1 MQRSGMRGA
10 TVSAWLVALVELAAA
25 PAQAA
30 DPARG
35 KSVFAAQCAMC
46 HTANKGGPPILG
58 PNLYGVVGRKAGA
71 VGGYNYSPAMKA
83 SGLVWSEGEL
93 ETYLPAPRATVP
105 GTKMTY
111 GGLKD
116 STKLADLIAYLDSL
130 K

>member
-1 MQRSGMRGA
+1 MPISGMRG
-10 TVSAWLVALVELAAA
+10 TVAPALVVAWAILAAT
-25 PAQAA
+25 PVQAA

-58 PNLYGVVGRKAGA
+58 PNLYGVVGRKAGS

-83 SGLVWSEGEL
+83 SGLVWSESEL
-93 ETYLPAPRATVP
+93 EIYLSAPRANVP
-105 GTKMTY
+105 GTRMTY

-116 STKLADLIAYLDSL
+116 AGKLADLIGYLDVQ